1 MTALPRNETK
11 QGESEVNKTCLYE
24 KAGPAENP
32 RHHSQ
37 NPEDLGF
44 RGCDRNIIPE
54 RQGTVINVYIR
65 NMKRIILFSL
75 VIPLF
80 ASCTSDPKTAEEKL
94 AEMLKDR
101 PTMNVE
107 TGDSLFCRAAKTL
120 ARYDWDCAEPDR
132 ENKSCISYSNG
143 SIMIKTGMSFEES
156 WTCFFFESFNMLN
169 AKEFGDLYEKGIKGE
184 FSRTEWV
191 EQNTLLEYKA
201 AKKFLQFA
209 KGFLLPYLEEK
220 GIEAPTLI
228 RFMKMYEEP
237 FSQWMKADQDEYP
250 WNYWGWYYDTYL
262 TKK

>member
-1 MTALPRNETK
+1 MLDMIQNNTF
-11 QGESEVNKTCLYE
+11 EVELF
-24 KAGPAENP
+24 
-32 RHHSQ
+32 S
-37 NPEDLGF
+37 
-44 RGCDRNIIPE
+44 CDRHVIRENRAIGVDVNISS
-54 RQGTVINVYIR
+54 
-65 NMKRIILFSL
+65 MKWIILFTS
-75 VIPLF
+75 VISLF
-80 ASCTSDPKTAEEKL
+80 ASCKQIPKTAEEKL

-101 PTMNVE
+101 PTMNAE
-107 TGDSLFCRAAKTL
+107 TGDSLFCRAAKVL
-120 ARYDWDCAEPDR
+120 ANIDWDCAEPDQGI
-132 ENKSCISYSNG
+132 KSWISYSVN
-143 SIMIKTGMSFEES
+143 SISIRKGMSFEES
-156 WTCFFFESFNMLN
+156 WTCFFFESFNILN

-191 EQNTLLEYKA
+191 EQNTLLEYRA

-220 GIEAPTLI
+220 GIEAPTLS